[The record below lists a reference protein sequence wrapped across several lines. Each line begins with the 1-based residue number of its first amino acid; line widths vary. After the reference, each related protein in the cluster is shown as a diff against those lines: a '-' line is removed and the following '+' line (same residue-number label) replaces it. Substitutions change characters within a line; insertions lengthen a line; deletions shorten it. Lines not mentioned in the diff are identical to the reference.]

1 MVVDNYAKKIIEVVE
16 NKKLYKMVSR
26 NCHRDL
32 YKNWEDIVK
41 EAYSN
46 YLDIIEKKKN

>member
-16 NKKLYKMVSR
+16 NKKLYKMVFI

-41 EAYSN
+41 AA
-46 YLDIIEKKKN
+46 